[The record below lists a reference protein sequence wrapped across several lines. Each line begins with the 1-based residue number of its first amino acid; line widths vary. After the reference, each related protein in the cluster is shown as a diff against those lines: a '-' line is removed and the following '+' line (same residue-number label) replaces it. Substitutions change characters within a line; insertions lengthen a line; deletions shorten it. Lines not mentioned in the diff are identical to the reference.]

1 MNYPDYLEKGD
12 TIGICAPSLGI
23 VEPEKIIKLEKAIIN
38 LNKLGYNVI
47 ETNSVRK
54 CENGRSAS
62 AEIRAKEFMELLE
75 NDDVKLIV
83 FATGGDFLCEMV
95 DYLNFEK
102 IKKLK
107 PKWIQGYSD
116 ITGIS
121 FLFNTILDIPSVYCQ
136 NVKDYAMEPL
146 HKSLDD
152 ALNIMSGKNVIQKSF
167 ELYEKEEFSEID
179 NKNYQYNL
187 TEKVEWKN
195 VIGGDKIEMT
205 GRALGGCLDCID
217 SYIGTKYDNIS
228 NYIEKYKK
236 DGIIWFLDVYEM
248 NTPMLFRI
256 LWKMKNCGYFNNCNG
271 IIFGRP
277 LYIREDYGISFNE
290 TVKEALKNLNIPVI
304 CDADIGHVPPQIAI
318 LNGAILKIISEN
330 GKGTIETYQK

>member
-38 LNKLGYNVI
+38 LNKFGYNVI

-152 ALNIMSGKNVIQKSF
+152 ALNIMSGKNVIQK
-167 ELYEKEEFSEID
+167 
-179 NKNYQYNL
+179 
-187 TEKVEWKN
+187 
-195 VIGGDKIEMT
+195 
-205 GRALGGCLDCID
+205 
-217 SYIGTKYDNIS
+217 
-228 NYIEKYKK
+228 
-236 DGIIWFLDVYEM
+236 
-248 NTPMLFRI
+248 
-256 LWKMKNCGYFNNCNG
+256 
-271 IIFGRP
+271 
-277 LYIREDYGISFNE
+277 
-290 TVKEALKNLNIPVI
+290 
-304 CDADIGHVPPQIAI
+304 
-318 LNGAILKIISEN
+318 
-330 GKGTIETYQK
+330 